1 MGAAPSPPLRSSPL
15 ALPGQRIFIN
25 NTSILP
31 VLLTEMDN
39 SQPARRGRPPIQD
52 GQDVVNS
59 QQKKKLGMR
68 LAQRSYRARKQEA
81 QESQRIRAEELS
93 RALDNALATFSTL
106 HRRILDTSQ
115 VRNSPDVLFHLND
128 AVRQMA
134 AIASSTNKILPLTH
148 APDDLGTS
156 FRQQAPGVL
165 APYQSATI
173 DSGAMTISLRTS
185 TSKQIPVPA
194 RLFRACFERVVSIL
208 SNSTVDRSQF
218 PALALPLQLL
228 GVELLMVNSLRGL
241 SLFHASVGDF
251 KYPLHSAPRLP
262 NMYRVVEG
270 ETKAVFRMPAPFL
283 QRIVRGKT
291 RTILDTDFAHLQGE
305 WLEARD
311 VEEYLEERGIYMC
324 NTVTSGTT
332 TTGDTMYQPSVPGSE
347 QSIPM
352 EQRAPV
358 SSSAGFPG
366 HEPADYVVFGL
377 PGPRQWLR
385 SANSQIHSSAI
396 AGDLQSDFNQQTTQG
411 IEKTS
416 QVTVNLDKLVHL
428 LAENATCLGPVPGI
442 RKADVDASIRGSIT
456 LS

>member
-1 MGAAPSPPLRSSPL
+1 
-15 ALPGQRIFIN
+15 
-25 NTSILP
+25 
-31 VLLTEMDN
+31 MDN

-128 AVRQMA
+128 AVGQMA
-134 AIASSTNKILPLTH
+134 AIASSTNKMLLLTH

-156 FRQQAPGVL
+156 FRQHAPGVL
-165 APYQSATI
+165 APHQSATVA
-173 DSGAMTISLRTS
+173 SGAMTISLRTS

-194 RLFRACFERVVSIL
+194 RLERACFERVVSIL
-208 SNSTVDRSQF
+208 SNSTVDGSQF

-241 SLFHASVGDF
+241 SLFNASVGDF
-251 KYPLHSAPRLP
+251 KYPLHSASRLP

-283 QRIVRGKT
+283 QRI
-291 RTILDTDFAHLQGE
+291 GE
-305 WLEARD
+305 WLEAMD

-324 NTVTSGTT
+324 NTVTSGTA
-332 TTGDTMYQPSVPGSE
+332 TTGDTMYQPSVPGSA

-358 SSSAGFPG
+358 SSSSGFPG
-366 HEPADYVVFGL
+366 HEPADYLVFEL

-411 IEKTS
+411 IEKAS
-416 QVTVNLDKLVHL
+416 RVTVDVDKLVHL